1 MSNQT
6 ELRVPITSY
15 LHHSFAQ
22 MLPASLARHMLKMEL
37 LVPPAA
43 QVPRV
48 NFDQVN

>member
-15 LHHSFAQ
+15 LHHSFARV
-22 MLPASLARHMLKMEL
+22 LPGCLAHHMLKMEL
-37 LVPPAA
+37 LVRPAA
-43 QVPRV
+43 QAPRI